1 MIKKKVLILGA
12 SGQIGKHLIRKLT
25 KNNYKAI
32 CQTRNAH
39 KSVFLKTSGQL
50 GYIDILE
57 LNIFDSKK
65 LEQAISSADIC
76 INLIGILFEK
86 GKINTFR
93 NIHTKLPEIISSICE
108 KYKVQFIHFSALGVE
123 KAKDSE
129 YARSKI
135 NGENKILEN
144 NNEAVIIKPS
154 IVFSVSDSFTTKFL
168 SYLSYLPFFPLY
180 YGGKTKFMPI
190 HASDVADLIYY
201 VVSENIKSK
210 KIEALGPET
219 ITFKEMLSIMLKCI
233 NKKKLLIPMPLSLA
247 KISAS
252 FLQLMPNPILTIDQ
266 LKLLKYD
273 NIKSDGAFT
282 NTDAG
287 LPGKIKFEEGIMRY
301 SYNWREGGQYNFKKI
316 N

>member
-65 LEQAISSADIC
+65 LEQAISSADVC

-86 GKINTFR
+86 GKINTFK
-93 NIHTKLPEIISSICE
+93 NIHTKLPEIVSSICE

-129 YARSKI
+129 YAKSKF
-135 NGENKILEN
+135 NGENKVLEN
-144 NNEAVIIKPS
+144 NNDAVIIKPS

-168 SYLSYLPFFPLY
+168 SYLSYLPFFPIY

-190 HASDVADLIYY
+190 HASDVAELIYF
-201 VVSENIKSK
+201 VISKELKNK
-210 KIEALGPET
+210 KIEAIGPET

-233 NKKKLLIPMPLSLA
+233 NKQKILLPMPLPLA
-247 KISAS
+247 KLSAS
-252 FLQLMPNPILTIDQ
+252 FFQLMPNPILTIDQ

-273 NIKSDGAFT
+273 NIKSNGGFT
-282 NTDAG
+282 NSDIG
-287 LPGKIKFEEGIMRY
+287 LPSKIKFEEGIMKY
-301 SYNWREGGQYNFKKI
+301 SYNWKEGGQYNLKKI
-316 N
+316 I

>member
-57 LNIFDSKK
+57 LNIIDSKK
-65 LEQAISSADIC
+65 LQQAISSADIC

-86 GKINTFR
+86 GNINTFR

-154 IVFSVSDSFTTKFL
+154 IVFVL
-168 SYLSYLPFFPLY
+168 L
-180 YGGKTKFMPI
+180 
-190 HASDVADLIYY
+190 LI
-201 VVSENIKSK
+201 IKS
-210 KIEALGPET
+210 
-219 ITFKEMLSIMLKCI
+219 
-233 NKKKLLIPMPLSLA
+233 
-247 KISAS
+247 
-252 FLQLMPNPILTIDQ
+252 PI
-266 LKLLKYD
+266 K
-273 NIKSDGAFT
+273 
-282 NTDAG
+282 G
-287 LPGKIKFEEGIMRY
+287 LNY
-301 SYNWREGGQYNFKKI
+301 VS
-316 N
+316 